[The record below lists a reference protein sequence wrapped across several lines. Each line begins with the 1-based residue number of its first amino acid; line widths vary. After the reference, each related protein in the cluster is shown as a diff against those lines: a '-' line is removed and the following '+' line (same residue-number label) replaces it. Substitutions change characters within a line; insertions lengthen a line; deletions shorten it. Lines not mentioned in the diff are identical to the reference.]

1 MKANRTIITGNKIF
15 KGELVA
21 NKINADGYPITYALL
36 TNDKEKYIIA
46 PASGKIILSLKDYVS
61 KKVSIGGKIKTVN
74 ALKTILVESIILQ
87 PETDTMNSI
96 YFTKFGHY
104 ESAD

>member
-1 MKANRTIITGNKIF
+1 
-15 KGELVA
+15 
-21 NKINADGYPITYALL
+21 
-36 TNDKEKYIIA
+36 
-46 PASGKIILSLKDYVS
+46 VS